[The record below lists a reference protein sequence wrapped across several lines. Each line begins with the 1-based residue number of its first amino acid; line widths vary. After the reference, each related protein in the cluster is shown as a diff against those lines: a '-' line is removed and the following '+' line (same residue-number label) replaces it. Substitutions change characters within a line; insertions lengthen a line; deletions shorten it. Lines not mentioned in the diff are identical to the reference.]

1 MGIGVLG
8 PLTVEGSSAA
18 INRRDRV
25 VLAALAACR
34 GQALTPHELASAVW
48 GDHPPVSWNKNL
60 QGCVMRLRKLLGSRS
75 IETVPEGYRLTI
87 AHEQL
92 DAGRFERLV
101 ERARELLE
109 LGEADR
115 AAYLLDEALDLWRGE
130 PLRDLVEWD
139 RGRIESERLA
149 SLRLDAEELRL
160 DAALRA
166 GEHAGVLTDLR
177 ASVRAHPMRERRWA
191 LLARAEYQS
200 GRQAEAL
207 RTLREVRAVLAR
219 ELGVDPGPELVE
231 LERAILAQD
240 PALVEEQPPPSAT
253 TCPYPGLLAYQVED
267 ADVFFG
273 RERDL
278 QACLDR
284 LREVGVLA
292 VVGPSGCGKSS
303 LVRAGVAATLE
314 RNGGRVQVVTPGA
327 HPLDELEAAVRVRP
341 DTVLVVDQCEEAFA
355 QLPEPDRQVAFLNGL
370 LERAA
375 IGPLVLCLRADRV
388 GALSVHPEF
397 ARMAERGLYLLG
409 GMGTEELRSAIENPA
424 RQAGLLLEPGLVDLL
439 VRDLEGQP
447 GALPMMSHALRA
459 CWNRREGRTLT
470 VAGYTATGGI
480 REAVAR
486 SAEAIYEQ
494 VDPDE
499 RVLVRDLMLRLVVP
513 GREGEPVRGRLPR
526 RLVVAD
532 AEHERLVEML
542 IAARLVTS
550 DAGSLELAHEA
561 LARAWPRLQGWL
573 EDDTDGHRILRHL
586 TGAADAWRGMGAPD
600 SELYRGVRLAAA
612 LEWRDRA
619 APDLTPTEREFLAA
633 SSRLETREHLSA
645 EQAVRRE
652 RRVNR
657 RLRALLI
664 GVLALLLVAALAGWG
679 AVRQAQRADL
689 ATRESDSRLAG
700 ARGLLSEQPDL
711 AVLLALAGM
720 RIDDSPAT
728 RANLLATLTRA
739 PQLIGAARGKGGP
752 FWGLAMSPDG
762 STMAA
767 YDERN
772 EVWLYD
778 TRTRRVRAR
787 FDADGGKPQ
796 IAFWPG
802 MAPLDF
808 SPDGRQ
814 LAVGKFNLDP
824 DSVVLLD
831 SKTLEPMPDQA
842 GGLPSRPSLVN
853 DVKFS
858 ADGSR
863 MAAAFI
869 EHNRGSNDWVASTVL
884 VWDTA
889 DLSRP
894 VNRIRLDAAG
904 LVNLS
909 FGKDRGRLW
918 VYRERDGGSR
928 LTDYLLR
935 DGDRETAHDVSTPMR
950 GWSPFQVRGDGR
962 QLAFYGEQDV
972 VLMDARTGK
981 VQRLAGHEASI
992 DYIAYSPDGRLVASG
1007 AEDRTALV
1015 WDTRTGALLERF
1027 QTNSTET
1034 YGVQFS
1040 PDGST
1045 LYTAGTD
1052 RQLQVWD
1059 VAGGQR
1065 FIPRLRVVAGVDLGD
1080 GWVLPSPA
1088 GDRVA
1093 YAWNDEGGGR
1103 SYLRLVPTAGGN
1115 VSRRIDTG
1123 HGEYGAWDWSRTD
1136 AGSPPRAG
1144 TAWSGCGMPAAGWC
1158 TGERSPRRTSPG
1170 CSTPPMATGSWCPS
1184 GRGRSGGWTRPG

>member
-1 MGIGVLG
+1 
-8 PLTVEGSSAA
+8 
-18 INRRDRV
+18 
-25 VLAALAACR
+25 
-34 GQALTPHELASAVW
+34 
-48 GDHPPVSWNKNL
+48 
-60 QGCVMRLRKLLGSRS
+60 MRSR
-75 IETVPEGYRLTI
+75 
-87 AHEQL
+87 Q
-92 DAGRFERLV
+92 
-101 ERARELLE
+101 
-109 LGEADR
+109 
-115 AAYLLDEALDLWRGE
+115 
-130 PLRDLVEWD
+130 
-139 RGRIESERLA
+139 
-149 SLRLDAEELRL
+149 
-160 DAALRA
+160 
-166 GEHAGVLTDLR
+166 
-177 ASVRAHPMRERRWA
+177 
-191 LLARAEYQS
+191 
-200 GRQAEAL
+200 
-207 RTLREVRAVLAR
+207 
-219 ELGVDPGPELVE
+219 
-231 LERAILAQD
+231 
-240 PALVEEQPPPSAT
+240 
-253 TCPYPGLLAYQVED
+253 
-267 ADVFFG
+267 
-273 RERDL
+273 
-278 QACLDR
+278 
-284 LREVGVLA
+284 
-292 VVGPSGCGKSS
+292 
-303 LVRAGVAATLE
+303 
-314 RNGGRVQVVTPGA
+314 
-327 HPLDELEAAVRVRP
+327 
-341 DTVLVVDQCEEAFA
+341 
-355 QLPEPDRQVAFLNGL
+355 
-370 LERAA
+370 
-375 IGPLVLCLRADRV
+375 
-388 GALSVHPEF
+388 
-397 ARMAERGLYLLG
+397 
-409 GMGTEELRSAIENPA
+409 
-424 RQAGLLLEPGLVDLL
+424 
-439 VRDLEGQP
+439 
-447 GALPMMSHALRA
+447 
-459 CWNRREGRTLT
+459 
-470 VAGYTATGGI
+470 
-480 REAVAR
+480 
-486 SAEAIYEQ
+486 
-494 VDPDE
+494 
-499 RVLVRDLMLRLVVP
+499 
-513 GREGEPVRGRLPR
+513 
-526 RLVVAD
+526 
-532 AEHERLVEML
+532 
-542 IAARLVTS
+542 
-550 DAGSLELAHEA
+550 
-561 LARAWPRLQGWL
+561 
-573 EDDTDGHRILRHL
+573 
-586 TGAADAWRGMGAPD
+586 
-600 SELYRGVRLAAA
+600 
-612 LEWRDRA
+612 
-619 APDLTPTEREFLAA
+619 
-633 SSRLETREHLSA
+633 
-645 EQAVRRE
+645 VRRE
-652 RRVNR
+652 HRVNR

-853 DVKFS
+853 DIKFS

-918 VYRERDGGSR
+918 VYRERDGRAR

-935 DGDRETAHDVSTPMR
+935 HGDRETAHDVSTPMR

-972 VLMDARTGK
+972 VLMDTRTGR

-1027 QTNSTET
+1027 QTNSTEKSRGPVQPRREHPVHGW
-1034 YGVQFS
+1034 YRPPAPGVGRGRWATVHPAAARRGRGATS
-1040 PDGST
+1040 
-1045 LYTAGTD
+1045 
-1052 RQLQVWD
+1052 VM
-1059 VAGGQR
+1059 
-1065 FIPRLRVVAGVDLGD
+1065 

-1103 SYLRLVPTAGGN
+1103 SYLRLVPMAGGN

-1123 HGEYGAWDWSRTD
+1123 HGEYGAWDWSPDGRRFATTGGDGVVRVWDASGRLVHRRTVAAAHLSGLQYSAD
-1136 AGSPPRAG
+1136 GHRIVVSERAG
-1144 TAWSGCGMPAAGWC
+1144 KVRWLDATSADPDRETDGHRWVHPHVRLGG
-1158 TGERSPRRTSPG
+1158 PRRLEG
-1170 CSTPPMATGSWCPS
+1170 A
-1184 GRGRSGGWTRPG
+1184 RGDVHASAAKAERDVPDRPALGARRRGHR